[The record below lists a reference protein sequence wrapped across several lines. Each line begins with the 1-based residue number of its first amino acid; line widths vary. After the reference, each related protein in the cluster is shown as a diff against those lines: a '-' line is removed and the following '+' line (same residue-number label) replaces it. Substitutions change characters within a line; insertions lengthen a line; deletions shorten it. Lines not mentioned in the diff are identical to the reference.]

1 LTCPD
6 PRGVPHIGP
15 RQWRSPCTTTA
26 SSDAFHEAKEQLA
39 NDTRDATDTEQ
50 GRMKPGD
57 WKTWLMIGA
66 TGFGG
71 PAGQVAILH
80 REIVERRKWLDEEE
94 FLAAMRLCMLLPGP
108 EAQQLATYA
117 GWRQGGV
124 AGGLLAGTLFVIPGA
139 LLVTALAWLHAAGE
153 QFPLVAAAF
162 AGTRPAVVALVAL
175 AAWRIGKKSLRSP
188 ASFVIAAGALAA
200 LAAGISFP
208 LVVLVTGLLG
218 FLLPF
223 DLTPR
228 AGGKEAHAAE
238 TQPAIQAKRS
248 DAVTIG
254 VGPSIRHALVT
265 AAVWTAI
272 WGVAYL
278 VIRLLHLAGGRG
290 ADIAA
295 LFTETTLLSL
305 GGAYAVVPWA
315 LDESV
320 ARGWLAPAERFD
332 ALAMGEATPG
342 PLILVVT
349 FIGFLAGWKTDA
361 AGSASAGLEGAAIAT
376 LFAFIPSF
384 AMIFTLAPLV
394 RSIRPT
400 SGLGRAMTAIGAAV
414 VAAIVSL
421 GLKLAVAS
429 FLPEGQ
435 PAVLPI
441 AVAII
446 SAVTLLR
453 GWASTPL
460 VVAAAAA
467 VGALLQAV
475 S

>member
-1 LTCPD
+1 MTAD
-6 PRGVPHIGP
+6 SGGAGDSHDIG
-15 RQWRSPCTTTA
+15 RHAAEATA
-26 SSDAFHEAKEQLA
+26 FAAGPNA
-39 NDTRDATDTEQ
+39 GA
-50 GRMKPGD
+50 

-80 REIVERRKWLDEEE
+80 REVVERKRWLDEDE

-124 AGGLLAGTLFVIPGA
+124 AGGLLSGTLFVIPGA

-153 QFPLVAAAF
+153 KIPLVAAAF

-175 AAWRIGKKSLRSP
+175 AAWRIGRKSLRSP
-188 ASFVIAAGALAA
+188 AAVVLAGAALAA

-208 LVVLVTGLLG
+208 LVVLAAGVLG
-218 FLLPF
+218 VLLPV
-223 DLTPR
+223 DLAPP
-228 AGGKEAHAAE
+228 AK
-238 TQPAIQAKRS
+238 QPAEKKPVS
-248 DAVTIG
+248 PAVEPPAAGSESAT
-254 VGPSIRHALVT
+254 SWRRAA
-265 AAVWTAI
+265 AAVAACAATWTAI
-272 WGVAYL
+272 WAAAFLAVRG
-278 VIRLLHLAGGRG
+278 LHLAGGRG

-320 ARGWLAPAERFD
+320 ARGWLEPAERFD

-349 FIGFLAGWKTDA
+349 FIGFLAGWKTDPAGA
-361 AGSASAGLEGAAIAT
+361 AAAGLEGAAIAT

-384 AMIFTLAPLV
+384 AMIFALAPLV

-400 SGLGRAMTAIGAAV
+400 SGLGRAMAAIGAAV
-414 VAAIVSL
+414 VAAIVLL
-421 GLKLAVAS
+421 GLKLAAAS
-429 FLPEGQ
+429 FLTAGRPD
-435 PAVLPI
+435 LL
-441 AVAII
+441 AVAV
-446 SAVTLLR
+446 AVASGVALLR
-453 GWASTPL
+453 GWASTPV
-460 VVAAAAA
+460 VVATAAA
-467 VGALLQAV
+467 VGVALAALR
-475 S
+475 

>member
-1 LTCPD
+1 
-6 PRGVPHIGP
+6 
-15 RQWRSPCTTTA
+15 
-26 SSDAFHEAKEQLA
+26 
-39 NDTRDATDTEQ
+39 
-50 GRMKPGD
+50 MKPGD

-117 GWRQGGV
+117 GWRQGGL

-153 QFPLVAAAF
+153 HLPLVAAAF

-188 ASFVIAAGALAA
+188 ASVVIAIGALVP
-200 LAAGISFP
+200 LAAGVSFP
-208 LVVLVTGLLG
+208 LVVLVAGILG

-223 DLTPR
+223 DIAPR
-228 AGGKEAHAAE
+228 AGGKDAHAAGA
-238 TQPAIQAKRS
+238 QPAMPAMPAESSAAASGRDRS
-248 DAVTIG
+248 
-254 VGPSIRHALVT
+254 PIRHAIIT

-272 WGVAYL
+272 WGAAYL
-278 VIRLLHLAGGRG
+278 TVRLLHLAGGRG

-320 ARGWLAPAERFD
+320 ARGWLAPTERFD

-361 AGSASAGLEGAAIAT
+361 AGSAGAGLEGAVIAT

-384 AMIFTLAPLV
+384 AMIFALAPLV
-394 RSIRPT
+394 RRIRPT
-400 SGLGRAMTAIGAAV
+400 SGLGRAMAAIGAAV
-414 VAAIVSL
+414 VAAIVLL
-421 GLKLAVAS
+421 GLKLAAAS

-446 SAVTLLR
+446 SAVALLR
-453 GWASTPL
+453 GWASTPF

-467 VGALLQAV
+467 VGALLQ
-475 S
+475 SIS

>member
-1 LTCPD
+1 MT
-6 PRGVPHIGP
+6 
-15 RQWRSPCTTTA
+15 
-26 SSDAFHEAKEQLA
+26 
-39 NDTRDATDTEQ
+39 
-50 GRMKPGD
+50 PGA

-80 REIVERRKWLDEEE
+80 RELVERRKWLDDEE

-124 AGGLLAGTLFVIPGA
+124 GGGLLAGTLFVIPGA

-153 QFPLVAAAF
+153 HLPLVAAAF

-175 AAWRIGKKSLRSP
+175 AAWRIGNKSLRSP
-188 ASFVIAAGALAA
+188 AAVVIAIGALAA
-200 LAAGISFP
+200 LAAGVSFP
-208 LVVLVTGLLG
+208 LVVLVAGMVG

-223 DLTPR
+223 DLAPR
-228 AGGKEAHAAE
+228 AGGKDAHAGSAE
-238 TQPAIQAKRS
+238 PAIPANSADAAPARGRS
-248 DAVTIG
+248 PIHHAIITAV
-254 VGPSIRHALVT
+254 
-265 AAVWTAI
+265 VWTAI
-272 WGVAYL
+272 WGAAYL
-278 VIRLLHLAGGRG
+278 VVSLLHLAGGRG

-295 LFTETTLLSL
+295 LFTRTTLLSL

-361 AGSASAGLEGAAIAT
+361 GGAATAGLEGAAIAT

-384 AMIFTLAPLV
+384 AMIFALAPLV

-414 VAAIVSL
+414 VAAIVLL
-421 GLKLAVAS
+421 GVKLALAS

-435 PAVLPI
+435 PAWLPI
-441 AVAII
+441 AVAAV
-446 SAVTLLR
+446 SALALLR
-453 GWASTPL
+453 RWASTPV

-467 VGALLQAV
+467 FNALLQAIF
-475 S
+475 

>member
-1 LTCPD
+1 MW
-6 PRGVPHIGP
+6 VH
-15 RQWRSPCTTTA
+15 Q
-26 SSDAFHEAKEQLA
+26 
-39 NDTRDATDTEQ
+39 
-50 GRMKPGD
+50 MKPGD
-57 WKTWLMIGA
+57 WKTWLIIGA

-80 REIVERRKWLDEEE
+80 REIVERRTWLDEEE

-117 GWRQGGV
+117 GWRRGGV

-153 QFPLVAAAF
+153 HLPLVAAAF

-188 ASFVIAAGALAA
+188 AAVVIAIGALVA
-200 LAAGISFP
+200 LAAGVSFP
-208 LVVLVTGLLG
+208 LVVLVAGIVG
-218 FLLPF
+218 FLLPC
-223 DLTPR
+223 DIAHR
-228 AGGKEAHAAE
+228 AGGKDAHAAGA
-238 TQPAIQAKRS
+238 QPAMPAESSAAASGRDRS
-248 DAVTIG
+248 
-254 VGPSIRHALVT
+254 PIRHAIIT

-278 VIRLLHLAGGRG
+278 AVRLLHLAGGCG

-320 ARGWLAPAERFD
+320 ARGWLAPTERFD

-361 AGSASAGLEGAAIAT
+361 AGSAGAGLEGAAIAT

-384 AMIFTLAPLV
+384 AMIFALAPLV

-400 SGLGRAMTAIGAAV
+400 SGLGRAMAAIGAAV
-414 VAAIVSL
+414 VAAIVLL
-421 GLKLAVAS
+421 GLKLAAAS
-429 FLPEGQ
+429 FLLGGQ
-435 PAVLPI
+435 LAILPVALAI
-441 AVAII
+441 VSAVALI
-446 SAVTLLR
+446 R
-453 GWASTPL
+453 GWASTPF

-467 VGALLQAV
+467 VGALLHSV

>member
-1 LTCPD
+1 
-6 PRGVPHIGP
+6 
-15 RQWRSPCTTTA
+15 
-26 SSDAFHEAKEQLA
+26 
-39 NDTRDATDTEQ
+39 
-50 GRMKPGD
+50 MKPGA

-80 REIVERRKWLDEEE
+80 REVVERHKWLDEEE

-153 QFPLVAAAF
+153 HLPLVAAAF
-162 AGTRPAVVALVAL
+162 AGTRPAVVALVSL
-175 AAWRIGKKSLRSP
+175 AAWRIGRKSLRSP
-188 ASFVIAAGALAA
+188 AAVVIAIGALAA
-200 LAAGISFP
+200 LAAGASFP
-208 LVVLVTGLLG
+208 LVVLVAGIVG

-223 DLTPR
+223 DLAPR
-228 AGGKEAHAAE
+228 AGGKDAHAGRAE
-238 TQPAIQAKRS
+238 PAMPAEPADTAPARGRS
-248 DAVTIG
+248 PIHHAVI
-254 VGPSIRHALVT
+254 T

-272 WGVAYL
+272 WGAAYL
-278 VIRLLHLAGGRG
+278 VVSLLHLAGGRG

-349 FIGFLAGWKTDA
+349 FIGFLAGWKTDTAGA
-361 AGSASAGLEGAAIAT
+361 AAAGLEGAAIAT

-384 AMIFTLAPLV
+384 AMVFALAPLV

-414 VAAIVSL
+414 VAAIVLL
-421 GLKLAVAS
+421 GLKLAFAS

-435 PAVLPI
+435 LSLLPI
-441 AVAII
+441 AVAIV
-446 SAVTLLR
+446 SAVALLR
-453 GWASTPL
+453 GWASTPV

-467 VGALLQAV
+467 VGALLQAIF
-475 S
+475 

>member
-1 LTCPD
+1 MTS
-6 PRGVPHIGP
+6 G
-15 RQWRSPCTTTA
+15 A
-26 SSDAFHEAKEQLA
+26 
-39 NDTRDATDTEQ
+39 
-50 GRMKPGD
+50 

-80 REIVERRKWLDEEE
+80 REVVERRKWLDEEE

-124 AGGLLAGTLFVIPGA
+124 TGGLLAGTLFVIPGA

-153 QFPLVAAAF
+153 HLPLVAAAF

-175 AAWRIGKKSLRSP
+175 AAWRIGNKSIRSP
-188 ASFVIAAGALAA
+188 AAVVIALGALAA
-200 LAAGISFP
+200 LAAGVSFP
-208 LVVLVTGLLG
+208 IVVLMSGVVG

-223 DLTPR
+223 DLAPR
-228 AGGKEAHAAE
+228 AGSKEAHAAAA
-238 TQPAIQAKRS
+238 QPDVPTDAQSLAQDATPTRDRSPIHHAIITA
-248 DAVTIG
+248 TIW
-254 VGPSIRHALVT
+254 I
-265 AAVWTAI
+265 AI

-278 VIRLLHLAGGRG
+278 FVSLLHLAGGRG

-361 AGSASAGLEGAAIAT
+361 AGAAAAGLEGAAIAT

-384 AMIFTLAPLV
+384 AMIFALAPLV

-414 VAAIVSL
+414 VAAIVLL

-429 FLPEGQ
+429 FLPEGHLLL
-435 PAVLPI
+435 LPI
-441 AVAII
+441 AVAIV
-446 SAVTLLR
+446 SGVALLR
-453 GWASTPL
+453 GLATTPI
-460 VVAAAAA
+460 VVAAAAL
-467 VGALLQAV
+467 VGALLQSV

>member
-1 LTCPD
+1 
-6 PRGVPHIGP
+6 
-15 RQWRSPCTTTA
+15 
-26 SSDAFHEAKEQLA
+26 
-39 NDTRDATDTEQ
+39 
-50 GRMKPGD
+50 MKPGV

-80 REIVERRKWLDEEE
+80 REVVERRKWLDEEE

-117 GWRQGGV
+117 GWRQGGL

-153 QFPLVAAAF
+153 HVPLVAASF

-188 ASFVIAAGALAA
+188 AAVVMAIGALAA
-200 LAAGISFP
+200 LAAGVSFP
-208 LVVLVTGLLG
+208 LVVLVAGIVG

-223 DLTPR
+223 DLAPR
-228 AGGKEAHAAE
+228 AGGKDAHAVGE
-238 TQPAIQAKRS
+238 VPAIPSESAKDAAPTRS
-248 DAVTIG
+248 RSPIH
-254 VGPSIRHALVT
+254 HAIIT
-265 AAVWTAI
+265 AAAWTAI

-278 VIRLLHLAGGRG
+278 VVRQLHLAGGRG

-320 ARGWLAPAERFD
+320 TRGWLAPAERFD

-361 AGSASAGLEGAAIAT
+361 AGAAAAGLEGAAIAT

-384 AMIFTLAPLV
+384 AMIFALAPLV

-414 VAAIVSL
+414 VAAIVLL

-441 AVAII
+441 TVAIV
-446 SAVTLLR
+446 SGVALLR
-453 GWASTPL
+453 GWASTPV

-467 VGALLQAV
+467 VGALIQAAA
-475 S
+475 

>member
-1 LTCPD
+1 
-6 PRGVPHIGP
+6 
-15 RQWRSPCTTTA
+15 
-26 SSDAFHEAKEQLA
+26 
-39 NDTRDATDTEQ
+39 
-50 GRMKPGD
+50 MKPGA

-80 REIVERRKWLDEEE
+80 REVVERHKWLDEEE
-94 FLAAMRLCMLLPGP
+94 FLAAMQLCMLLPGP

-139 LLVTALAWLHAAGE
+139 LLVTALAWLQAAGE
-153 QFPLVAAAF
+153 HLPFVAAAF

-188 ASFVIAAGALAA
+188 AAVVIAIGALAA
-200 LAAGISFP
+200 RAAGVSFP
-208 LVVLVTGLLG
+208 LVVLVAGIVG

-223 DLTPR
+223 DLAPR
-228 AGGKEAHAAE
+228 PGGKDSNAGSAEAAIPAASADAAPARGRSPIHHAI
-238 TQPAIQAKRS
+238 T
-248 DAVTIG
+248 
-254 VGPSIRHALVT
+254 T

-272 WGVAYL
+272 WAAAYL
-278 VIRLLHLAGGRG
+278 VVSLLHLAGGRG
-290 ADIAA
+290 TDIAA

-361 AGSASAGLEGAAIAT
+361 GGAATAGLEGAAIAT

-384 AMIFTLAPLV
+384 AMIFALAPLV

-414 VAAIVSL
+414 VAAIVLL

-435 PAVLPI
+435 LAVLPV
-441 AVAII
+441 AVAIV
-446 SAVTLLR
+446 SGVALLR
-453 GWASTPL
+453 GWASTPV

-467 VGALLQAV
+467 VGILLQTV

>member
-1 LTCPD
+1 
-6 PRGVPHIGP
+6 
-15 RQWRSPCTTTA
+15 
-26 SSDAFHEAKEQLA
+26 
-39 NDTRDATDTEQ
+39 
-50 GRMKPGD
+50 
-57 WKTWLMIGA
+57 MIGA

-80 REIVERRKWLDEEE
+80 REVVERRKWLDEEE

-117 GWRQGGV
+117 GWRQGGMT
-124 AGGLLAGTLFVIPGA
+124 GGLLAGTLFVIPGA

-153 QFPLVAAAF
+153 HLPLVAAAF

-175 AAWRIGKKSLRSP
+175 AAWRIGNRSLRSP
-188 ASFVIAAGALAA
+188 TAVVIAIGALGALAA
-200 LAAGISFP
+200 GWSFP
-208 LVVLVTGLLG
+208 LVVLVASIVG

-223 DLTPR
+223 DLAPR
-228 AGGKEAHAAE
+228 AGGKNAHAAGAE
-238 TQPAIQAKRS
+238 PAIPTEPADAAPARGRS
-248 DAVTIG
+248 PILHAVI
-254 VGPSIRHALVT
+254 T
-265 AAVWTAI
+265 AAAWTAI
-272 WGVAYL
+272 WGAAYL
-278 VIRLLHLAGGRG
+278 VVSLLHLAGGRG

-414 VAAIVSL
+414 VAAIVLL

-446 SAVTLLR
+446 SAVALLR
-453 GWASTPL
+453 GWASTPV
-460 VVAAAAA
+460 VVAVAAA

-475 S
+475 A